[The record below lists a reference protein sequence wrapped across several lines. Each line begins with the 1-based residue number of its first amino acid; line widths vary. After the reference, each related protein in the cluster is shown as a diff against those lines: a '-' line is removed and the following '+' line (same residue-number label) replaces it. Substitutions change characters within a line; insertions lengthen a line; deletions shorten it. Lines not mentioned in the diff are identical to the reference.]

1 MGVEVKVQCIMVA
14 LEKAA
19 FPRWHMPSISE
30 GQCKD
35 RNTSTEYLV
44 RVLYAYD
51 QVSLE
56 IKGGQKISRRSPEL
70 AVSPLAASLRAREAK
85 SMK

>member
-14 LEKAA
+14 LEKAT
-19 FPRWHMPSISE
+19 FPRWHMLSISE

-35 RNTSTEYLV
+35 GNTSTEYLV
-44 RVLYAYD
+44 RVLYAYA

-56 IKGGQKISRRSPEL
+56 IKSGQKISRRSPEL
-70 AVSPLAASLRAREAK
+70 AVPEPTCSRFEGL
-85 SMK
+85 